1 MSKKKPVKRRGNQAL
16 WWVVGG
22 AVLVVG
28 ALIAVNQFGGKKESI
43 VKTDS
48 AMNAVRNVIGSS
60 TAKVKLTKYSDF
72 L

>member
-1 MSKKKPVKRRGNQAL
+1 MSKKKPVKRRGNQSL

-28 ALIAVNQFGGKKESI
+28 ALIAVNQFGGKKESVI
-43 VKTDS
+43 KTDTELS
-48 AMNAVRNVIGSS
+48 AVRNVIGSS
-60 TAKVKLTKYSDF
+60 AAKVKLVKYSDF